1 MKKGYMIASISALV
15 LLMCVGV
22 FWGNGSLGVGS
33 KDIMLEVRFPRVL
46 LAVLVG
52 ASLAG
57 SGAIMQLAFRN
68 VLVDPFLLGI
78 SSGAAFGCA
87 LSIWLFDSSMLS
99 VLAFI
104 GSFGAI
110 VCVMCIAHICGK
122 STTALILSGVV
133 LSAFFSALSGYIKFF
148 VEPQKAQAIVIWL
161 LGNLNTAQ
169 WSDVWVASIGFVVGF
184 VPLWLMR
191 WKLNVFALSDEQALS
206 FGVSIRRFRLF
217 VLFCISFAIAL
228 CVSVS
233 GVIGWIGLVMPHI
246 ARAIFGSDM
255 RVLLPGSL
263 VLGAIALLVAD
274 SIARNIASFDIPVG
288 IITAILGAPCF
299 LFLLIRLGYVK
310 S

>member
-1 MKKGYMIASISALV
+1 
-15 LLMCVGV
+15 
-22 FWGNGSLGVGS
+22 
-33 KDIMLEVRFPRVL
+33 
-46 LAVLVG
+46 
-52 ASLAG
+52 
-57 SGAIMQLAFRN
+57 
-68 VLVDPFLLGI
+68 
-78 SSGAAFGCA
+78 
-87 LSIWLFDSSMLS
+87 
-99 VLAFI
+99 
-104 GSFGAI
+104 
-110 VCVMCIAHICGK
+110 
-122 STTALILSGVV
+122 
-133 LSAFFSALSGYIKFF
+133 
-148 VEPQKAQAIVIWL
+148 
-161 LGNLNTAQ
+161 
-169 WSDVWVASIGFVVGF
+169 
-184 VPLWLMR
+184 

-233 GVIGWIGLVMPHI
+233 GVIGWIGLVIPHI

-274 SIARNIASFDIPVG
+274 SIARIFASFDIPVG

>member
-1 MKKGYMIASISALV
+1 M
-15 LLMCVGV
+15 
-22 FWGNGSLGVGS
+22 FW
-33 KDIMLEVRFPRVL
+33 
-46 LAVLVG
+46 
-52 ASLAG
+52 
-57 SGAIMQLAFRN
+57 
-68 VLVDPFLLGI
+68 VDPFLLGI

-104 GSFGAI
+104 GSFGAMW
-110 VCVMCIAHICGK
+110 CVMCIAHICGK

-161 LGNLNTAQ
+161 
-169 WSDVWVASIGFVVGF
+169 WVISIPRNGAMYGWQA
-184 VPLWLMR
+184 LALWWGLCHWWLMR

-233 GVIGWIGLVMPHI
+233 GVIGWIGLVIPHI

-263 VLGAIALLVAD
+263 GIGCYCVAC
-274 SIARNIASFDIPVG
+274 G
-288 IITAILGAPCF
+288 
-299 LFLLIRLGYVK
+299 
-310 S
+310 